1 MVLNGDKLKKLAKE
15 AGVDR
20 AALASAVERKGLV
33 GASAQSA
40 VNNWLD
46 GRNKPTASTGDVAAL
61 ASAVGAEPKDIVRFV
76 SQVRHHRG
84 SPRKARLVAD
94 LIRGKTLEDAEHTL
108 SFSTKRASVNLLK
121 ALQAAKADAEALG
134 ADERSLVVA
143 ESRVDEG
150 PHIKRFQQKDRG
162 RAHPILK
169 RTSHITIG
177 LQEAAAGGAR

>member
-1 MVLNGDKLKKLAKE
+1 MVLNGEQLRKLAKA

-20 AALASAVERKGLV
+20 AALASAVERDGLKGP
-33 GASAQSA
+33 AAQSA
-40 VNNWLD
+40 VNNWLE
-46 GRNKPTASTGDVAAL
+46 GRNKPSATVGDIAAL
-61 ASAVGAEPKDIVRFV
+61 ASAVGAEPKDIARFV
-76 SQVRHHRG
+76 SKVRHHRG

-94 LIRGKTLEDAEHTL
+94 LIRGKSLEDAEHL
-108 SFSTKRASVNLLK
+108 LQFSTKRASLNVLK
-121 ALQAAKADAEALG
+121 ALQAAKADAEAGG

-162 RAHPILK
+162 RAHAILK

-177 LQEAAAGGAR
+177 LQQAGGAK